1 MMPEMRE
8 MKKACDEFLKNAEKV
23 LGKLKEQQEAED
35 EQD

>member
-8 MKKACDEFLKNAEKV
+8 IKKACDEFLEKAEKV

>member
-8 MKKACDEFLKNAEKV
+8 MKKACDEFLAKAEEV
-23 LGKLKEQQEAED
+23 LGTLKEQQESED

>member
-1 MMPEMRE
+1 MMPEMQE
-8 MKKACDEFLKNAEKV
+8 MKKACDEFLEKVEKV

>member
-1 MMPEMRE
+1 MMPEMRA
-8 MKKACDEFLKNAEKV
+8 MKQACDEFLENAEKV

>member
-8 MKKACDEFLKNAEKV
+8 MKKACDEFLEKAEKV
-23 LGKLKEQQEAED
+23 LGKLKEQEAED

>member
-1 MMPEMRE
+1 MMPEMQE

-23 LGKLKEQQEAED
+23 LGKLKEQESED